1 MQQIERLA
9 NLKLKGLFAS
19 ELEFNLFNE
28 TYESASQK
36 HWKNLNNHQ
45 YMNHHQY
52 STHHQYMNISASSA
66 IEPFM
71 RSVRNKL
78 EEAGILME
86 ATHPESLPSQH
97 ELNFVPADP
106 LTMADRH
113 IIAKHGIR
121 DMAEVWNDCIF
132 YG

>member
-36 HWKNLNNHQ
+36 HWKNLKTEQPHNQ
-45 YMNHHQY
+45 W
-52 STHHQYMNISASSA
+52 MNISASSG
-66 IEPFM
+66 IETFM

-78 EEAGILME
+78 EEAGKINKIL
-86 ATHPESLPSQH
+86 
-97 ELNFVPADP
+97 
-106 LTMADRH
+106 
-113 IIAKHGIR
+113 
-121 DMAEVWNDCIF
+121 
-132 YG
+132 